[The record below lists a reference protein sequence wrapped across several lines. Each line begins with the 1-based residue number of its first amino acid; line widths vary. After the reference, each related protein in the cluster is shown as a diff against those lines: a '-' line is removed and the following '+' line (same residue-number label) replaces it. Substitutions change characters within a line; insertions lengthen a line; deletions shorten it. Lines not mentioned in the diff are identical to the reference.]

1 MNISKEFITLSR
13 KEDTSV
19 NKLNIKTKELFS
31 TDNPLLKDVFE
42 KSTYPWEILPQIKV
56 IVKKALETGL
66 EGFHLLEEGILVGDN
81 VKIAKTATIE
91 APAII
96 GSNTELRP
104 GAYLRG
110 NVIVGE
116 GCVVGNSSEL
126 KNCILLNHV
135 QVPHYNY
142 VGDSILGDYAHMG
155 AGSIL
160 SNLKSGGSNIVI
172 HGDKEYETGLRK
184 IGAFLGEH
192 ADIGCGSV
200 LNPGTIIGK
209 NTRVYPLNM
218 LRGCYPENSIVK
230 SPVNIVEMVE
240 K

>member
-1 MNISKEFITLSR
+1 MNK
-13 KEDTSV
+13 
-19 NKLNIKTKELFS
+19 KLVETKDLFECHI
-31 TDNPLLKDVFE
+31 PFLKDVFE
-42 KSTYPWEILPQIKV
+42 NSKYPWEILPQIKEICAKLV
-56 IVKKALETGL
+56 QNGIPGYKEI
-66 EGFHLLEEGILVGDN
+66 EPGILVGEN

-91 APAII
+91 SPAII

-104 GAYLRG
+104 GAFLRG
-110 NVIVGE
+110 NVIIGE
-116 GCVVGNSSEL
+116 KCVIGNSSEL
-126 KNCILLNHV
+126 KNSILLDHV

-160 SNLKSGGSNIVI
+160 SNLKSGGSNVVI
-172 HGDKEYETGLRK
+172 HGEKEYETGLRK
-184 IGAFLGEH
+184 IGGFLGEH

-209 NTRVYPLNM
+209 NTSVYPLSM
-218 LRGCYPENSIVK
+218 LRGVYPANSIVK
-230 SPVNIVEMVE
+230 APNKVVER